1 MTLIIAHRGASGYKP
16 EMTIPAYELALK
28 QNVDG
33 FETDVRLTKDL
44 ELVGVHDRKTGR
56 VADRDLV
63 VSKSTLKELQE
74 LDFSSKETKTKVMT
88 IREFL
93 SYALDSGKSLTLTIE
108 TKHLTKHR
116 GLLEHKLNEL
126 LTEFKMNA
134 NQHERVKI
142 ILMSFNPLAVLRFSK
157 LNPLIPRV
165 QLKEK
170 SYPFL
175 HLYPNP
181 GNPEI
186 VGPGIDLL
194 LRRPDLITKF
204 KDQGKKIFVWT
215 VNSPQDMRFCLE
227 RGIDAIIT
235 NYPDIA
241 YLEREA
247 FLRSK

>member
-56 VADRDLV
+56 VTDRDLV
-63 VSKSTLKELQE
+63 VSKSTLKDLQE
-74 LDFSSKETKTKVMT
+74 LDFSDKEIKAKVMT

-93 SYALDSGKSLTLTIE
+93 TLAIDSGKILTLTIE
-108 TKHLTKHR
+108 TKHLTKHH
-116 GLLEHKLNEL
+116 GLLEHKLNDL
-126 LTEFKMNA
+126 LTEFNLNA

-142 ILMSFNPLAVLRFSK
+142 VLMSFNPLAVLRFSK

-186 VGPGIDLL
+186 VGPGIELL
-194 LRRPDLITKF
+194 LKRPDLITKF

>member
-1 MTLIIAHRGASGYKP
+1 MTLIIAHRGSSGYKP

-44 ELVGVHDRKTGR
+44 ELVGIHDRKTGR

-63 VSKSTLKELQE
+63 VSKSTLRELQE
-74 LDFSSKETKTKVMT
+74 LDFSSKETKAKVMT

-93 SYALDSGKSLTLTIE
+93 SLAIDSGKSLTLTIE
-108 TKHLTKHR
+108 TKHVTKHH

-126 LTEFKMNA
+126 LTEFKTNA

-142 ILMSFNPLAVLRFSK
+142 VLMSFNPLAVLRFSK

-186 VGPGIDLL
+186 VGPGIELL
-194 LRRPDLITKF
+194 LKRPELITKF

-215 VNSPQDMRFCLE
+215 VNSPQDMRFCLA

>member
-16 EMTIPAYELALK
+16 EMTIPAYKLALK

-44 ELVGVHDRKTGR
+44 ELVGIHDRKTGR
-56 VADRDLV
+56 VSNRDLV
-63 VSKSTLKELQE
+63 VSKSTLKQLQE
-74 LDFSSKETKTKVMT
+74 LDFSSQENKATVMN

-93 SYALDSGKSLTLTIE
+93 TLALDSGKSLTLTIE
-108 TKHLTKHR
+108 TKHITKHH
-116 GLLEHKLNEL
+116 GLLEQKLNEL
-126 LTEFKMNA
+126 LSEFQLDK

-142 ILMSFNPLAVLRFSK
+142 VLMSFNPLAVLRFSK
-157 LNPLIPRV
+157 LNPLIPSV

-170 SYPFL
+170 NYPLL

-186 VGPGIDLL
+186 VGPGIELL
-194 LRRPDLITKF
+194 TKNPSLITKF
-204 KDQGKKIFVWT
+204 KAQGKKIFVWT

>member
-44 ELVGVHDRKTGR
+44 ELVGVHDRKTSR

-74 LDFSSKETKTKVMT
+74 LDFSSEETEAKVMT

-93 SYALDSGKSLTLTIE
+93 SLAIDSGKSLTLTIE
-108 TKHLTKHR
+108 TKHVTKHH
-116 GLLEHKLNEL
+116 GLLEHKLNDL
-126 LTEFKMNA
+126 LTELKMNA
-134 NQHERVKI
+134 NQHARVKI
-142 ILMSFNPLAVLRFSK
+142 VLMSFNPLAVLRFSK

-186 VGPGIDLL
+186 VGPGIELL
-194 LRRPDLITKF
+194 LKKPDLITKF

>member
-63 VSKSTLKELQE
+63 VSKSTIKELQE
-74 LDFSSKETKTKVMT
+74 LDFSDKETKANVMT

-93 SYALDSGKSLTLTIE
+93 TLAIDSGKSLTLTIE
-108 TKHLTKHR
+108 TKHVTKHH

-126 LTEFKMNA
+126 LTEYNLNK
-134 NQHERVKI
+134 NQHDRVKI
-142 ILMSFNPLAVLRFSK
+142 VLMSFNPLAVLRFSK

-165 QLKEK
+165 QLKER

-186 VGPGIDLL
+186 VGPGIELL
-194 LRRPDLITKF
+194 LKRPNLITKF

>member
-1 MTLIIAHRGASGYKP
+1 MTLIIAHRGSSGHKP

-28 QNVDG
+28 HNVDG

-44 ELVGVHDRKTGR
+44 ELVGIHDRKTGR
-56 VADRDLV
+56 VSNSDLV
-63 VSKSTLKELQE
+63 VSKSILKQLQE
-74 LDFSSKETKTKVMT
+74 LDFSSKDTKAKVMT

-93 SYALDSGKSLTLTIE
+93 ILALDSGKSLTLTIE
-108 TKHLTKHR
+108 TKHITKHH
-116 GLLEHKLNEL
+116 GLLEHKLNDL
-126 LTEFKMNA
+126 LREFQLDK
-134 NQHERVKI
+134 NQNNLVKI
-142 ILMSFNPLAVLRFSK
+142 VLMSFNPLAVLRFSK

-170 SYPFL
+170 NYPL
-175 HLYPNP
+175 LRLYPNP

-186 VGPGIDLL
+186 VGPGIELL
-194 LRRPDLITKF
+194 TKNPSLITRF
-204 KDQGKKIFVWT
+204 KEQGKKIFVWT

>member
-1 MTLIIAHRGASGYKP
+1 MTLIIAHRGASGHKP

-33 FETDVRLTKDL
+33 LETDVRLTMDL

-56 VADRDLV
+56 VTDRDLV

-74 LDFSSKETKTKVMT
+74 LDFSSNETKAKVMT

-93 SYALDSGKSLTLTIE
+93 SLALDSGKSLTLTIE
-108 TKHLTKHR
+108 TKHVTKHH
-116 GLLEHKLNEL
+116 GLLERKLYEL
-126 LTEFKMNA
+126 LTEYNLNK
-134 NQHERVKI
+134 NQHDRVKI
-142 ILMSFNPLAVLRFSK
+142 VSMSFNPLAVLRFSK

-165 QLKEK
+165 QLKEN

-186 VGPGIDLL
+186 VGPGIELL
-194 LRRPDLITKF
+194 LKSPDLITKF

>member
-16 EMTIPAYELALK
+16 EMTIPAYELAIK

-33 FETDVRLTKDL
+33 LETDVRLTKDF
-44 ELVGVHDRKTGR
+44 ELVGIHDRKTER
-56 VADRDLV
+56 VSNRNLV
-63 VSKSTLKELQE
+63 VSKSTLKQLQE
-74 LDFSSKETKTKVMT
+74 LDFSSQDNKANVMT

-93 SYALDSGKSLTLTIE
+93 TLALDSGRSLTITIE
-108 TKHLTKHR
+108 TKHITKHH
-116 GLLEHKLNEL
+116 GLLEHKLNDL
-126 LTEFKMNA
+126 LTEFQLDTNRHQRIK
-134 NQHERVKI
+134 VV
-142 ILMSFNPLAVLRFSK
+142 LMSFNPLAVLRFSK

-170 SYPFL
+170 NYPLL

-186 VGPGIDLL
+186 VGPGIELL
-194 LRRPDLITKF
+194 TKNPSLITRF
-204 KDQGKKIFVWT
+204 KEQSKKIFVWT

-241 YLEREA
+241 HLEREA

>member
-33 FETDVRLTKDL
+33 FETDVRLSKDL
-44 ELVGVHDRKTGR
+44 ELVGIHDRKTGR

-63 VSKSTLKELQE
+63 VSKSTLKELQG
-74 LDFSSKETKTKVMT
+74 LDFSNKETKAKVMT

-93 SYALDSGKSLTLTIE
+93 TLAIDSGKSLTLTIE
-108 TKHLTKHR
+108 TKHVTKHH

-142 ILMSFNPLAVLRFSK
+142 VLMSFNPLAVLRFSK
-157 LNPLIPRV
+157 LNTLIPRV
-165 QLKEK
+165 QLKER

-181 GNPEI
+181 GSPEI
-186 VGPGIDLL
+186 VGPGIELL
-194 LRRPDLITKF
+194 LKRPDLITKF

-227 RGIDAIIT
+227 QGIDAIIT

-247 FLRSK
+247 SLRSK

>member
-44 ELVGVHDRKTGR
+44 ELVGVHDRKTSR

-74 LDFSSKETKTKVMT
+74 LDFSSEETEAKVMT

-93 SYALDSGKSLTLTIE
+93 SLAIDSGKSLTLTIE
-108 TKHLTKHR
+108 TKHVTKHH
-116 GLLEHKLNEL
+116 GLLEHKLNDL
-126 LTEFKMNA
+126 LTELKMNA
-134 NQHERVKI
+134 NQHARVKI
-142 ILMSFNPLAVLRFSK
+142 VLMSFNPLAVLRFSK

-186 VGPGIDLL
+186 VGPGIELL
-194 LRRPDLITKF
+194 LKKPDLITKF
-204 KDQGKKIFVWT
+204 KDQGKKIFV
-215 VNSPQDMRFCLE
+215 
-227 RGIDAIIT
+227 
-235 NYPDIA
+235 
-241 YLEREA
+241 
-247 FLRSK
+247 

>member
-56 VADRDLV
+56 VADGDLV

-74 LDFSSKETKTKVMT
+74 LGFSCKETKAKVMT

-93 SYALDSGKSLTLTIE
+93 SLAIDSGQSLTLTIE
-108 TKHLTKHR
+108 TKHLTKHH

-134 NQHERVKI
+134 NQHDRVKI
-142 ILMSFNPLAVLRFSK
+142 VLMSFNPSAVLRFSK

-165 QLKEK
+165 QLKERP
-170 SYPFL
+170 YPFL

-186 VGPGIDLL
+186 VGPGIELL
-194 LRRPDLITKF
+194 LKRPDLITKF

-241 YLEREA
+241 YLEREE

>member
-44 ELVGVHDRKTGR
+44 ELVGIHDRKTGR

-63 VSKSTLKELQE
+63 VSKSTLKDLRE
-74 LDFSSKETKTKVMT
+74 LDFSGKETNAKVMT

-93 SYALDSGKSLTLTIE
+93 TLALDSGKSLTLTIE
-108 TKHLTKHR
+108 TKHLTKHH

-142 ILMSFNPLAVLRFSK
+142 VLMSFNPLAVLRFSK
-157 LNPLIPRV
+157 LNPLVPRV

-186 VGPGIDLL
+186 VGPGIELL
-194 LRRPDLITKF
+194 LKRPELITKF
-204 KDQGKKIFVWT
+204 KAQAKKIFVWT

>member
-1 MTLIIAHRGASGYKP
+1 
-16 EMTIPAYELALK
+16 LK

-74 LDFSSKETKTKVMT
+74 LDFSSKGTKAKVMT

-93 SYALDSGKSLTLTIE
+93 TLAIDSGKSLTLTIE
-108 TKHLTKHR
+108 SKHVTKYH

-126 LTEFKMNA
+126 LTEYNLNK
-134 NQHERVKI
+134 NQHDRVKI
-142 ILMSFNPLAVLRFSK
+142 VLMSFNPLAVLRFSK

-165 QLKEK
+165 QLKER

-175 HLYPNP
+175 HFYPNP

-186 VGPGIDLL
+186 VGPGIELL
-194 LRRPDLITKF
+194 LKRPDLITKF

>member
-16 EMTIPAYELALK
+16 EMTIPAYELSLK

-44 ELVGVHDRKTGR
+44 ELIGVHDRKTGR

-74 LDFSSKETKTKVMT
+74 LDFSSKETKAKVMT

-93 SYALDSGKSLTLTIE
+93 SLAIDSGKSLNLTIE
-108 TKHLTKHR
+108 TKHVTKHH

-126 LTEFKMNA
+126 LTEYNLNR
-134 NQHERVKI
+134 NQHDRVKI

-175 HLYPNP
+175 HLYPSP

-186 VGPGIDLL
+186 VGPGIELL
-194 LRRPDLITKF
+194 LKRPELITKF
-204 KDQGKKIFVWT
+204 KEQGKKIFVWT

>member
-16 EMTIPAYELALK
+16 EMTLPAYELALK

-44 ELVGVHDRKTGR
+44 ELVGIHDRKTGR
-56 VADRDLV
+56 VSNNDLV

-74 LDFSSKETKTKVMT
+74 LDFSDQNTKAKVMT
-88 IREFL
+88 IKEFL
-93 SYALDSGKSLTLTIE
+93 TLALDAGKSLTLTIE
-108 TKHLTKHR
+108 TKHITKHH
-116 GLLEHKLNEL
+116 GLLELKLNKL
-126 LTEFKMNA
+126 LTKFGLEK
-134 NQHERVKI
+134 NQNERVKI
-142 ILMSFNPLAVLRFSK
+142 VLMSFNPFAVLRFSK
-157 LNPLIPRV
+157 LNPLLPRV
-165 QLKEK
+165 QLKERN
-170 SYPFL
+170 YPLL

-186 VGPGIDLL
+186 FGPGIELL
-194 LRRPDLITKF
+194 TEKPNLITKF
-204 KDQGKKIFVWT
+204 KEQGKKLFVWT

-241 YLEREA
+241 YQEREA
-247 FLRSK
+247 FLRSN

>member
-74 LDFSSKETKTKVMT
+74 LDFSSKETKAYVMT

-93 SYALDSGKSLTLTIE
+93 SLALDSGRSLTLTIE
-108 TKHLTKHR
+108 TKHLTKHH
-116 GLLEHKLNEL
+116 GLLEHKLNDL

-134 NQHERVKI
+134 NQHDRVKI
-142 ILMSFNPLAVLRFSK
+142 VLMSFNPLAVLRFSK

-186 VGPGIDLL
+186 VGPGIELL
-194 LRRPDLITKF
+194 LKRPDLITKF

>member
-16 EMTIPAYELALK
+16 EMTIPAYELALQ
-28 QNVDG
+28 QNADG

-44 ELVGVHDRKTGR
+44 QLVGIHDRKTSR
-56 VADRDLV
+56 VANSDLV
-63 VSKSTLKELQE
+63 VSKSTLKQLQE
-74 LDFSSKETKTKVMT
+74 LDFSSDKAKASVMT

-93 SYALDSGKSLTLTIE
+93 TLALDSGKSLMLTIE
-108 TKHLTKHR
+108 TKHITKHH

-126 LTEFKMNA
+126 LTIFGLNA
-134 NQHERVKI
+134 NQHEKVKI
-142 ILMSFNPLAVLRFSK
+142 VLMSFNPFAVLRFSK

-170 SYPFL
+170 NYPL
-175 HLYPNP
+175 MHLYPNP

-186 VGPGIDLL
+186 VGPGIELL
-194 LRRPDLITKF
+194 LKRPDLITKF
-204 KDQGKKIFVWT
+204 KEQGKKVFVWT

-227 RGIDAIIT
+227 RGIDVIIT

-241 YLEREA
+241 YQEREA

>member
-74 LDFSSKETKTKVMT
+74 LDFSNKETKAKVMT

-93 SYALDSGKSLTLTIE
+93 SLALDSGRSLTLTIE
-108 TKHLTKHR
+108 TKHVTKHH

-126 LTEFKMNA
+126 LTKFKMNA
-134 NQHERVKI
+134 NQNKRVKI
-142 ILMSFNPLAVLRFSK
+142 VLMSFNPSAVLRFSK
-157 LNPLIPRV
+157 LNPLIPKV

-170 SYPFL
+170 IYPFL
-175 HLYPNP
+175 HLFPNP

-186 VGPGIDLL
+186 FGPGIELL
-194 LRRPDLITKF
+194 LKRPDLITKF
-204 KDQGKKIFVWT
+204 KDQSKKIFVWT

-235 NYPDIA
+235 NYPDLA

>member
-1 MTLIIAHRGASGYKP
+1 MTLIIAHRGSSGYKP

-63 VSKSTLKELQE
+63 VSNSTLKELQE
-74 LDFSSKETKTKVMT
+74 LDFSSKETNATVMT

-93 SYALDSGKSLTLTIE
+93 TLAIDSGKSLTLTIE
-108 TKHLTKHR
+108 TKHVTKHH

-126 LTEFKMNA
+126 LTEFKLNA
-134 NQHERVKI
+134 DQHERVKI
-142 ILMSFNPLAVLRFSK
+142 VLMSFNPLAVLRFSK
-157 LNPLIPRV
+157 LNPLIPKV

-170 SYPFL
+170 NYPFL

-181 GNPEI
+181 GNPEV
-186 VGPGIDLL
+186 VGPGIELL
-194 LRRPDLITKF
+194 LKRPDLITKF

>member
-44 ELVGVHDRKTGR
+44 ELVGIHDRKTGR

-63 VSKSTLKELQE
+63 VSKSTLKDIQE
-74 LDFSSKETKTKVMT
+74 LDFSSKETEAKVMT

-93 SYALDSGKSLTLTIE
+93 TLAIDSGKSLTLTIE
-108 TKHLTKHR
+108 TKHLTKHH

-126 LTEFKMNA
+126 LTEYNLNK
-134 NQHERVKI
+134 NQHDRVKI
-142 ILMSFNPLAVLRFSK
+142 VLMSFNPLAVLRFSK

-186 VGPGIDLL
+186 VGPGIELL
-194 LRRPDLITKF
+194 LKRPDLITKF

>member
-1 MTLIIAHRGASGYKP
+1 MTLIIAHRGSSGYKP

-44 ELVGVHDRKTGR
+44 ELVGIHDRKTGR

-63 VSKSTLKELQE
+63 VSKSTLKKLQE
-74 LDFSSKETKTKVMT
+74 LDFSSKGTKAKVMT

-93 SYALDSGKSLTLTIE
+93 TLAIDSGKSLTLTIE
-108 TKHLTKHR
+108 SKHVTKYH

-126 LTEFKMNA
+126 LTEYNLNK
-134 NQHERVKI
+134 NQHDRVKI
-142 ILMSFNPLAVLRFSK
+142 VLMSFNPLAVLRFSK
-157 LNPLIPRV
+157 LNPLVPRV

-186 VGPGIDLL
+186 VGPGIELL
-194 LRRPDLITKF
+194 LKRPDLIEKF

>member
-1 MTLIIAHRGASGYKP
+1 MTLIIAHRGASGCKP

-44 ELVGVHDRKTGR
+44 ELVGIHDRKTGR

-63 VSKSTLKELQE
+63 VSKSTLKDIRELN
-74 LDFSSKETKTKVMT
+74 FSSKETEAKVMT

-93 SYALDSGKSLTLTIE
+93 TLAIDSGKSLTLTIE
-108 TKHLTKHR
+108 TKHVTKHH

-126 LTEFKMNA
+126 LTEYNLNK
-134 NQHERVKI
+134 NQHDRVKI
-142 ILMSFNPLAVLRFSK
+142 VLMSFNPLAVLRFSK

-165 QLKEK
+165 QLKERA
-170 SYPFL
+170 YPFL

-186 VGPGIDLL
+186 VGPGIELL
-194 LRRPDLITKF
+194 LKRPDLITKF
-204 KDQGKKIFVWT
+204 KDRGKKIFVWT

>member
-1 MTLIIAHRGASGYKP
+1 MTLIIAHRGSSGYKP

-44 ELVGVHDRKTGR
+44 ELVGIHDRRTGR
-56 VADRDLV
+56 VADRNLV
-63 VSKSTLKELQE
+63 VSKSTLKDLQE
-74 LDFSSKETKTKVMT
+74 LDFSDKETKANVMT

-93 SYALDSGKSLTLTIE
+93 SLSLDSGKSLTLTIE
-108 TKHLTKHR
+108 TKHITKHH
-116 GLLEHKLNEL
+116 GLLEHKLNDL

-134 NQHERVKI
+134 HQHARVKI
-142 ILMSFNPLAVLRFSK
+142 VLMSFNPLAVLRFSK
-157 LNPLIPRV
+157 INPLIPRV

-170 SYPFL
+170 SYPFM

-186 VGPGIDLL
+186 VGPGIELL
-194 LRRPDLITKF
+194 LKRPDLITKF
-204 KDQGKKIFVWT
+204 KDRGKKIFVWT

-227 RGIDAIIT
+227 RGIDVIIT

>member
-16 EMTIPAYELALK
+16 EMTIPAYELALQ

-44 ELVGVHDRKTGR
+44 ELVGIHDRKTGR
-56 VADRDLV
+56 VANADLI
-63 VSKSTLKELQE
+63 VSKSTLKQLQE
-74 LDFSSKETKTKVMT
+74 LDFSRDQNTTSVMT

-93 SYALDSGKSLTLTIE
+93 ALAIDSGKFLTLTIE
-108 TKHLTKHR
+108 TKHITRHH
-116 GLLEHKLNEL
+116 GLLENRLYDL
-126 LTEFKMNA
+126 LTEFRLDK

-142 ILMSFNPLAVLRFSK
+142 VLMSFNPFAVLRFSK

-170 SYPFL
+170 NYPLL

-181 GNPEI
+181 GKPEI
-186 VGPGIDLL
+186 VGPGIELL
-194 LRRPDLITKF
+194 LKKPALITKF

-241 YLEREA
+241 YQEREA

>member
-16 EMTIPAYELALK
+16 EMTFPAYELALK

-44 ELVGVHDRKTGR
+44 ELIGIHDRKTGR
-56 VADRDLV
+56 VSNRDLV
-63 VSKSTLKELQE
+63 VSNSTLKELQE
-74 LDFSSKETKTKVMT
+74 LDFSNQDNKATVMT

-93 SYALDSGKSLTLTIE
+93 TLALDSGKSLTLTIE
-108 TKHLTKHR
+108 TKHITKHH
-116 GLLEHKLNEL
+116 GLLEHKLNDL
-126 LTEFKMNA
+126 LTEFQLDK
-134 NQHERVKI
+134 NQNNRVKI
-142 ILMSFNPLAVLRFSK
+142 VLMSFNPLAVLRFSK

-170 SYPFL
+170 NYPL
-175 HLYPNP
+175 MHLFPNP

-186 VGPGIDLL
+186 LGPGIELL
-194 LRRPDLITKF
+194 TKNPSLISKF
-204 KDQGKKIFVWT
+204 KERGKKIFVWT

>member
-16 EMTIPAYELALK
+16 EMTIPAYELALQ

-44 ELVGVHDRKTGR
+44 ELVGIHDRKTGR
-56 VADRDLV
+56 VANSDLI
-63 VSKSTLKELQE
+63 VSKSTLKQLQE
-74 LDFSSKETKTKVMT
+74 LDFSRDQTTTSVMT

-93 SYALDSGKSLTLTIE
+93 ALAIDSGKSLALTIE
-108 TKHLTKHR
+108 TKHITKHH
-116 GLLEHKLNEL
+116 GLLEQKLNEL
-126 LTEFKMNA
+126 LSEFQLDR

-142 ILMSFNPLAVLRFSK
+142 VLMSFNPLAVLRFSK

-170 SYPFL
+170 NYPLL
-175 HLYPNP
+175 HLFPNP
-181 GNPEI
+181 GSPEI
-186 VGPGIDLL
+186 VGPGIELL
-194 LRRPDLITKF
+194 TENPSLIKKF
-204 KDQGKKIFVWT
+204 KEQGKRIFVWT

>member
-33 FETDVRLTKDL
+33 FETDVRLTNDL
-44 ELVGVHDRKTGR
+44 ELVGIHDRKTGR

-63 VSKSTLKELQE
+63 VSKSTLKKLQE
-74 LDFSSKETKTKVMT
+74 LDFSSKGTKAKVMT

-93 SYALDSGKSLTLTIE
+93 TLAIDSGKSLTLTIE
-108 TKHLTKHR
+108 SKHVTKYH

-126 LTEFKMNA
+126 LTEYNLNK
-134 NQHERVKI
+134 NQHDRVKI
-142 ILMSFNPLAVLRFSK
+142 VLMSFNPLAVLRFSK
-157 LNPLIPRV
+157 LNPLVPRV

-186 VGPGIDLL
+186 VGPGIELL
-194 LRRPDLITKF
+194 LKRPDLIEKF

>member
-63 VSKSTLKELQE
+63 VSNSTLKDLQE
-74 LDFSSKETKTKVMT
+74 LDFSDKETKAKVMT

-93 SYALDSGKSLTLTIE
+93 SLALDSGRSLTLTIE
-108 TKHLTKHR
+108 TKHLTKHH
-116 GLLEHKLNEL
+116 GLLERKLNDL

-181 GNPEI
+181 GNPSI
-186 VGPGIDLL
+186 VGPGIELIL
-194 LRRPDLITKF
+194 KRPDLVKKF
-204 KDQGKKIFVWT
+204 KDQSKKIFVWT

>member
-63 VSKSTLKELQE
+63 VSNSTLNELQE
-74 LDFSSKETKTKVMT
+74 LDFSSKETKAKVMT

-93 SYALDSGKSLTLTIE
+93 SLAIDSGKSLTLTIE
-108 TKHLTKHR
+108 TKHVTKHH

-142 ILMSFNPLAVLRFSK
+142 VLMSFNPLAVLRFYK

-175 HLYPNP
+175 HLYPNS

-186 VGPGIDLL
+186 VGPGIELL
-194 LRRPDLITKF
+194 LKRPELITKF

>member
-1 MTLIIAHRGASGYKP
+1 MTLIIAHRGASGYRP
-16 EMTIPAYELALK
+16 EMAIPAYELALR

-44 ELVGVHDRKTGR
+44 ELVGIHDRKTGR
-56 VADRDLV
+56 VSNRDLV
-63 VSKSTLKELQE
+63 VSKSTLKQLQE
-74 LDFSSKETKTKVMT
+74 LDFSSQDNKANVMT

-93 SYALDSGKSLTLTIE
+93 TLALDSGKSLTLTIE
-108 TKHLTKHR
+108 TKHITKHH
-116 GLLEHKLNEL
+116 GLLEHKLNDL
-126 LTEFKMNA
+126 LTGFELNR
-134 NQHERVKI
+134 NQHGRVKMV
-142 ILMSFNPLAVLRFSK
+142 LMSFNPLAVLRFSK
-157 LNPLIPRV
+157 LNPFIPRV

-170 SYPFL
+170 NYPLL

-186 VGPGIDLL
+186 VGPGIELL
-194 LRRPDLITKF
+194 TKNPSLISRF

-241 YLEREA
+241 YQEREA

>member
-1 MTLIIAHRGASGYKP
+1 
-16 EMTIPAYELALK
+16 MTISAYELALK

-74 LDFSSKETKTKVMT
+74 LDFSSKETKAKVMT

-93 SYALDSGKSLTLTIE
+93 SLALDSDKSLTLTIE
-108 TKHLTKHR
+108 TKHLTKHH

-126 LTEFKMNA
+126 LTELKLNE
-134 NQHERVKI
+134 NQHDRVKI
-142 ILMSFNPLAVLRFSK
+142 VLMSFNPLAVLRFSK

-165 QLKEK
+165 QLKER

-181 GNPEI
+181 GNPKI
-186 VGPGIDLL
+186 IGPGIELL
-194 LRRPDLITKF
+194 LKRPDLITKF
-204 KDQGKKIFVWT
+204 KNQGKKIFVWT

>member
-16 EMTIPAYELALK
+16 EMTISAYELALK

-74 LDFSSKETKTKVMT
+74 LDFSSKETKAKVMT

-93 SYALDSGKSLTLTIE
+93 SLALDSDKSLTLTIE
-108 TKHLTKHR
+108 TKHLTKHH

-126 LTEFKMNA
+126 LTEYNLNK
-134 NQHERVKI
+134 NQHDRVKI
-142 ILMSFNPLAVLRFSK
+142 VLMSFNPLAVLRFSK
-157 LNPLIPRV
+157 LNPLLPRV
-165 QLKEK
+165 QLKER

-181 GNPEI
+181 GNPET
-186 VGPGIDLL
+186 VGPGIELL
-194 LRRPDLITKF
+194 LKRPDLITKF

-241 YLEREA
+241 YQEREA

>member
-44 ELVGVHDRKTGR
+44 ELVGAHDRKTGR

-74 LDFSSKETKTKVMT
+74 LDFSSKETKAKVMT

-93 SYALDSGKSLTLTIE
+93 SLAMDSGKNLTLTIE
-108 TKHLTKHR
+108 TKHITKHH

-126 LTEFKMNA
+126 LTEYNLNK
-134 NQHERVKI
+134 NQHDLVKI
-142 ILMSFNPLAVLRFSK
+142 VLMSFNPLAVLRFSK
-157 LNPLIPRV
+157 LNPLIPKV
-165 QLKEK
+165 QLKER

-181 GNPEI
+181 GDPEI
-186 VGPGIDLL
+186 VGPGIELL
-194 LRRPDLITKF
+194 LNRPDLITKF
-204 KDQGKKIFVWT
+204 KDRGKKIFVWT

>member
-56 VADRDLV
+56 VADSDLV
-63 VSKSTLKELQE
+63 VSNSTLNELQE
-74 LDFSSKETKTKVMT
+74 LDFSSKETKAKVMT

-93 SYALDSGKSLTLTIE
+93 SLAIDSGKSLTLTIE
-108 TKHLTKHR
+108 TKHVTKHH

-142 ILMSFNPLAVLRFSK
+142 VLMSFNPFAVLRFSK
-157 LNPLIPRV
+157 LNPLVPRV

-186 VGPGIDLL
+186 VGPGIELL
-194 LRRPDLITKF
+194 LKRPDLITKF

>member
-16 EMTIPAYELALK
+16 EMTIPAYELALQ
-28 QNVDG
+28 QNADG

-44 ELVGVHDRKTGR
+44 ELVGIHDRKTGR
-56 VADRDLV
+56 VANSDLV
-63 VSKSTLKELQE
+63 VSKSTLKQLQE
-74 LDFSSKETKTKVMT
+74 LDFSKDQTTTGVMT
-88 IREFL
+88 INEFL
-93 SYALDSGKSLTLTIE
+93 ALALDSGKSLTLTIE
-108 TKHLTKHR
+108 TKHITKHH
-116 GLLEHKLNEL
+116 GLLEHKLSSL
-126 LTEFKMNA
+126 LTEFRLDK

-142 ILMSFNPLAVLRFSK
+142 VLMSFNPLAVLRFSK
-157 LNPLIPRV
+157 LNPFIPRV

-170 SYPFL
+170 NYPLL

-186 VGPGIDLL
+186 FGPGIEPLIKK
-194 LRRPDLITKF
+194 PDLVTKF

-241 YLEREA
+241 YQEREA

>member
-1 MTLIIAHRGASGYKP
+1 
-16 EMTIPAYELALK
+16 MTIPAYELALQ

-44 ELVGVHDRKTGR
+44 ELVGIHDRKTGR
-56 VADRDLV
+56 VANSDLV
-63 VSKSTLKELQE
+63 VSKSTLKQIQE
-74 LDFSSKETKTKVMT
+74 LDFSRNQTTTGVMT

-93 SYALDSGKSLTLTIE
+93 TLAINSGKSLTLTIE
-108 TKHLTKHR
+108 TKHLTKHH
-116 GLLEHKLNEL
+116 GLLENKLNDL
-126 LTEFKMNA
+126 LTEFRLDK
-134 NQHERVKI
+134 NQHEKVKI
-142 ILMSFNPLAVLRFSK
+142 VLMSFNPLAVLRFSK

-170 SYPFL
+170 NYPLL

-186 VGPGIDLL
+186 VGPGIELL
-194 LRRPDLITKF
+194 LKKPALITRF

-227 RGIDAIIT
+227 HGIDAIIT

-241 YLEREA
+241 YREREA